1 MQYPY
6 PGDPNSPP
14 VPDQAK
20 VIDDNIIPGKKDDNS
35 GFDIPDDDNGGGT
48 NPGDNIVKKS
58 GCDDPMSLST
68 YPGATGVKYRVQCGK
83 KCKDEA
89 KVVIGHEIYEWESS
103 VCLAAIHAGLIINED
118 GGNFQKLI

>member
-14 VPDQAK
+14 VPDDAK
-20 VIDDNIIPGKKDDNS
+20 VIDDDVIPGKKDGDS
-35 GFDIPDDDNGGGT
+35 GFIIPDDDKTDGGG

-58 GCDDPMSLST
+58 GCDDPMSLAT
-68 YPGATGVKYRVQCGK
+68 YPGAIGVKYRVQCGK

-89 KVVIGHEIYEWESS
+89 KTVIGHEIYQWESS
-103 VCLAAIHAGLIINED
+103 VCLAAIHAGHIVNEE
-118 GGNFQKLI
+118 GG